1 MVSNLS
7 IEYLF
12 CNIDSSTFLHNIT
25 LLLVYFVNVKLF
37 TLRLIVSLIWCM
49 YVKLFN
55 LLMVR
60 CVGLGK
66 HAVLYP
72 KRMYVA
78 IQIRV
83 MTLNQLSTVRVVAQN
98 RRY

>member
-12 CNIDSSTFLHNIT
+12 CNIDSSTFLHI
-25 LLLVYFVNVKLF
+25 
-37 TLRLIVSLIWCM
+37 LRLIVSLIWCM